1 MAPYGFG
8 PSALFTA
15 AIRSVVDA
23 WRGSYVTTAS
33 LVSSPTLTRL
43 TPLTASSADRTA
55 LVQPSHVMP
64 DTTSVTVA
72 GSTGCGLAP
81 FAGWSVRFAGE
92 LEPRQPAA
100 RAAPIT
106 INSSR
111 LVIGTDAIIDETMLS
126 VNGTASVTHC
136 WTVAKVPAARLTVAP
151 AAVDGLGSKK
161 SSGQASDVPIHA
173 ARRRSREGRARGV

>member
-15 AIRSVVDA
+15 AIRSFVDA

-72 GSTGCGLAP
+72 GSAGCGLAP
-81 FAGWSVRFAGE
+81 FAG
-92 LEPRQPAA
+92 
-100 RAAPIT
+100 
-106 INSSR
+106 
-111 LVIGTDAIIDETMLS
+111 
-126 VNGTASVTHC
+126 
-136 WTVAKVPAARLTVAP
+136 
-151 AAVDGLGSKK
+151 
-161 SSGQASDVPIHA
+161 
-173 ARRRSREGRARGV
+173 